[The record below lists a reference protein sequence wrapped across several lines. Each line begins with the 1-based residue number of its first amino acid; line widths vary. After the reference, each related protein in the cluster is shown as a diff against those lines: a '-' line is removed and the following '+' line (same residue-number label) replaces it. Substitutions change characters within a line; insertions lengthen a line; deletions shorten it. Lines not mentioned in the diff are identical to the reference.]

1 METKRKIRRKWKM
14 VVAIVL
20 VFAVMIGIGLKGEER
35 RVEGEPDVISSI
47 IMNNEQYL
55 TVVAN
60 RNEIENE
67 EEFTKLLIK
76 MYEENSFHS
85 VKFSTDLVDTEMVYM
100 EVYSW
105 RDGIKKGR
113 HRLKMETTTKNA
125 KYCILFVY
133 AAPTEETAL
142 NELELFKDK
151 WDSKY
156 PKIYKSWHDNWATLS
171 TYFKYPEAVRR
182 LIYTTNAI
190 EGFNRQLRKVTK
202 SKAVFPSDDSL
213 LKMLYL
219 ATMDITKKWTGHRQD
234 WGQIHSQLEIYFEE
248 RLAGRNL

>member
-1 METKRKIRRKWKM
+1 M

-60 RNEIENE
+60 RNEKENE
-67 EEFTKLLIK
+67 AEFTKLLIK

-113 HRLKMETTTKNA
+113 YRLKMETTTKNA
-125 KYCILFVY
+125 KYCILFV
-133 AAPTEETAL
+133 
-142 NELELFKDK
+142 
-151 WDSKY
+151 
-156 PKIYKSWHDNWATLS
+156 
-171 TYFKYPEAVRR
+171 
-182 LIYTTNAI
+182 
-190 EGFNRQLRKVTK
+190 
-202 SKAVFPSDDSL
+202 
-213 LKMLYL
+213 
-219 ATMDITKKWTGHRQD
+219 DI
-234 WGQIHSQLEIYFEE
+234 
-248 RLAGRNL
+248 